1 MQETLETRNLKE
13 IDARG
18 LPCPQPVIMTKRV
31 TDTGLK
37 ELVVL
42 VNHRAALEN
51 VTRYAA
57 HSGYAVES
65 IETSPGEYRLV
76 LTHE

>member
-1 MQETLETRNLKE
+1 MMKE

-31 TDTGLK
+31 TDTK
-37 ELVVL
+37 IPELTVL

-51 VTRYAA
+51 VTRFAG
-57 HSGYAVES
+57 HSGYSVVSE
-65 IETSPGEYRLV
+65 ETSPGEFRLT
-76 LTHE
+76 LKKQA

>member
-1 MQETLETRNLKE
+1 MKE

-31 TDTGLK
+31 TDTGVS

-51 VTRYAA
+51 VTRFAG
-57 HSGYAVES
+57 HSGYAVVSE
-65 IETSPGEYRLV
+65 ELSPGEFRLT
-76 LTHE
+76 LKKD